1 MKQVVAII
9 KPFKLDDVRESLS
22 EIGVQGLTVSEVKG
36 FGRQKGHTELYR
48 GAEYVVDFLPK
59 LKLEIAVDDGIVEQV
74 VEAITKGANT
84 GKIGDGK
91 IFVYPLEQVIRIR
104 TGETGSDAREA
115 SGAVIME
122 NEIFQLQYAMDTFY
136 FLICGALVMWM
147 AAGFS
152 MLEAG
157 LVRAKNTTE
166 ILTKNVM
173 LFSIACISYLV
184 VGYDI
189 MYGGGVFLSGI
200 AGGDTLVA
208 DALTASQE
216 AGFEGGSVYSAASDF
231 FFQVVFV
238 ATAMSIVSG
247 AVAERMKLWAFAAF
261 AVVLTAFIYP
271 MEGAWT
277 WGGADVF
284 GMYNL
289 GDLGFSDFAG
299 SGIVH
304 MAGAA
309 AALAGVI
316 LLGARKG
323 KYGPNGEVRPIP
335 GANMPLATLGTF
347 ILWMGWFGFN
357 GGSVLKLGDMASA
370 NAVAMVFLN
379 TNTAAAGGALAALL
393 VAKLAFGK
401 ADLTMILNGAL
412 AGLVAITAGPD
423 TPTPLMA
430 TIIGAIGGVIVVFS
444 IVFFDKI
451 KIDDPVGAI
460 SVHGVVGL
468 WGLLAVPLTNDG
480 ASFSGQII
488 GAATI
493 FIWVFVTSF
502 IVWSILKM
510 VMGIRVSDE
519 EEYEGVDI
527 VECGVEAYPEF
538 TSSGK

>member
-1 MKQVVAII
+1 
-9 KPFKLDDVRESLS
+9 
-22 EIGVQGLTVSEVKG
+22 
-36 FGRQKGHTELYR
+36 
-48 GAEYVVDFLPK
+48 
-59 LKLEIAVDDGIVEQV
+59 
-74 VEAITKGANT
+74 
-84 GKIGDGK
+84 
-91 IFVYPLEQVIRIR
+91 
-104 TGETGSDAREA
+104 
-115 SGAVIME
+115 ME
-122 NEIFQLQYAMDTFY
+122 DQIFQLQYAMDTFY
-136 FLICGALVMWM
+136 FLVCGALVMWM

-173 LFSIACISYLV
+173 LFAIASTAYLV

-189 MYGGGVFLSGI
+189 MYGGGLFLTGI
-200 AGGDTLVA
+200 DGGETLVA
-208 DALTASQE
+208 DALAASAE
-216 AGFEGGSVYSAASDF
+216 AGFEGGAVYSGASDF

-247 AVAERMKLWAFAAF
+247 AVAERMKLSAFAFF
-261 AVVLTAFIYP
+261 AIVMTAFIYP

-277 WGGADVF
+277 WGGESVF
-284 GMYNL
+284 GLYSL
-289 GDLGFSDFAG
+289 GDDFGFLDFAG

-323 KYGPNGEVRPIP
+323 KYGANGEVKPIP
-335 GANMPLATLGTF
+335 GANLPLATLGTF

-379 TNTAAAGGALAALL
+379 TNAAAAGGVIAALIM
-393 VAKLAFGK
+393 AKVLFGK

-423 TPTPLMA
+423 TPTPLYA
-430 TIIGAIGGVIVVFS
+430 TLIGGVGGVLVVIS
-444 IVFFDKI
+444 IVMMDKF
-451 KIDDPVGAI
+451 KLDDPVGAI

-468 WGLLAVPLTNDG
+468 WGLLAVPLTNSD
-480 ASFSGQII
+480 ASFTGQLV

-493 FIWVFVTSF
+493 FVWVFATSF
-502 IVWSILKM
+502 IVWAVLKM
-510 VMGIRVSDE
+510 IMGIRVTEE
-519 EEYEGVDI
+519 EEYAGVDLS
-527 VECGVEAYPEF
+527 ECGMEAYPEF
-538 TSSGK
+538 TDR